1 METHCRINLWSSPRN
16 ISTAL
21 MYAFAQRGDTTV
33 VDEPLYAHYLER
45 QPTEADHPGRPE
57 ILASQSGNGEDVVD
71 DMLHGDYPTP
81 VVVFKQMTHHLV
93 GLEDA
98 FLYRMI
104 NVLLIRDP
112 REILASF
119 SQVVEEV
126 TAADIGVPQQGDL
139 FDKLAVAGT
148 LCAVVDARRLL
159 EDPPRV
165 LAELCSRVGIDYDP
179 AMLSWPAGPKPYD
192 GVWAPHWYA
201 GVHESTGF
209 APYQPKMI
217 KLSPRLEQIAIDC
230 LPTYQRL
237 LEHAI

>member
-1 METHCRINLWSSPRN
+1 
-16 ISTAL
+16 
-21 MYAFAQRGDTTV
+21 MYAFAQRPDTTV

-45 QPTEADHPGRPE
+45 QPTDADHPGRTE
-57 ILASQSGNGEDVVD
+57 ILASQPDDGEAVVAR
-71 DMLHGDYPTP
+71 MLDGEFPTP
-81 VVVFKQMTHHLV
+81 VVVFKQMTHHLI
-93 GLEDA
+93 GLDDD
-98 FLYRMI
+98 FLFRMI

-119 SQVVEEV
+119 SQVVKDI
-126 TAADIGVPQQGDL
+126 TAADIGVPQQGEL

-165 LAELCSRVGIDYDP
+165 LDELCSRVGIDYDP

-192 GVWAPHWYA
+192 GAWAPYWYE
-201 GVHESTGF
+201 GVHRSTGF
-209 APYQPKMI
+209 TPYQPKAVE
-217 KLSPRLEQIAIDC
+217 LSPRLEQVAIEC